1 VTTRGINKQ
10 AVIVRVDGKYQV
22 QSEKGRNLGTCD
34 TLEEAEKRLE
44 QVEYFKEKDKKKKN
58 RKRRKEA
65 LDKLA
70 YKKKW
75 QEQQREE
82 ERQQK
87 EEYSESAPTIPTW
100 MEQWEE
106 YNQGEQQPEEDIEEQ
121 KEYSYAPFVAR
132 ILRAN
137 QETYGFGSK
146 ESQFVFKLDGVE
158 YDILLVGKDKSSIL
172 KNPVLDVTVWIEGK
186 GKINPSQL
194 IPSLS
199 TYVKPG
205 AHLSRMAE
213 SIDVPIDLILRELE
227 QFAEIADAVYGAGY
241 WIEPEAA
248 ALTTGDVDTT
258 AVREYLSS
266 IPRYGN
272 NPSWFVIPMTAP
284 ESNEGIGIAVKAAAH
299 GFCQPQSDLD
309 SIINYNKV
317 QLSIETL
324 WANGTVGSPFKELPT
339 KGQSAIDP
347 YEQDYGRPGVYYMV
361 PLEDLINAIIQ
372 LQKEGYT
379 FAEQPAHRKKTAG
392 DVVQFQFKPYQRSK
406 RDNLIYFKCLTN
418 SYNREFVEQFAQS
431 LIQRFGYPVYE
442 KYGGGGIRIER
453 HNERP
458 GSVLEHRDGLY
469 KLYINFEVDEP
480 DDKFADAVEKL
491 LGLVENSRMVREGS
505 VYTFRFS
512 PQHPLTNNSFGTNLG
527 ETGQL
532 WEQFLGGI
540 KSRDQEAQERREQF
554 EVLEGGKEAAI
565 ALKELSKLAAKR
577 QKIAYKKKWQEQQ
590 KEKER
595 QEFEAQLEEDKPQT
609 SMIPT
614 WEEQWEAYM
623 SSEEPEQY
631 EEEQPEEN
639 KATLNERISE
649 IKSLFNVLQRG
660 KVIGSNRYCSHD
672 FFGVTIPL
680 SDGTPLRYYMG
691 GRSCV
696 PDRFLENLNE
706 YETVTLFIDARD
718 NPNFP
723 EDNGLFR
730 KWLDTIGVT
739 AIADVIDYSYPNN
752 RLILV
757 DDISPD
763 NIAAIIDKTKMGSI
777 LPVAN
782 YAGSM
787 LYWTGSGWTSGKKSV
802 SPSGEKSEKVE
813 PFLSKAAEIFNKCE
827 KERYDNMTYI
837 RFDYNRSYLDI
848 DLHCGEN
855 WSMPGVVSLADWSL
869 YSHIGIR
876 VDYKAYYN
884 RGKVLALEW
893 MPKLQ
898 AYQSGESFRLVPQS
912 VVIELIA
919 TFLANGARFEGID
932 V

>member
-1 VTTRGINKQ
+1 MTTRGINKQ

-87 EEYSESAPTIPTW
+87 EESSESAPIIPTW

-106 YNQGEQQPEEDIEEQ
+106 YNQGEQQPEEDIEEDIEEQ

-205 AHLSRMAE
+205 AHLSSAAE
-213 SIDVPIDLILRELE
+213 SIDVPIDLILSELE

-266 IPRYGN
+266 IPRYGY

-284 ESNEGIGIAVKAAAH
+284 ESNEGISIAVKAGGAG
-299 GFCQPQSDLD
+299 GFGGEGGAGYCEPQSDLD
-309 SIINYNKV
+309 SIIDYNKV

-324 WANGTVGSPFKELPT
+324 RANGTVGSPSKELPT

-347 YEQDYGRPGVYYMV
+347 YEQDYDRPGVYYMV

-379 FAEQPAHRKKTAG
+379 FAEQPDHRKKTAG

-623 SSEEPEQY
+623 SSEDPEQY

-639 KATLNERISE
+639 KAILNERISE

-660 KVIGSNRYCSHD
+660 KVIGSNRHCSHD
-672 FFGVTIPL
+672 FFGVIIPL

-723 EDNGLFR
+723 EDNGLFG

-739 AIADVIDYSYPNN
+739 AIADFRDYSYPNN

-763 NIAAIIDKTKMGSI
+763 NIASIIDILKTAP
-777 LPVAN
+777 LPI
-782 YAGSM
+782 SKHEEKD
-787 LYWTGSGWTSGKKSV
+787 WTKFVTKAKNIFYRCKK
-802 SPSGEKSEKVE
+802 
-813 PFLSKAAEIFNKCE
+813 A
-827 KERYDNMTYI
+827 RYDSFSYI
-837 RFDYNRSYLDI
+837 RFAANSFSSDYKKYYLDVDI
-848 DLHCGEN
+848 HSGTGMSKPE
-855 WSMPGVVSLADWSL
+855 SSSYSDWSD

-876 VDYKAYYN
+876 VEHEASYN
-884 RGKVLALEW
+884 KGRELALEL

-898 AYQSGESFRLVPQS
+898 AYESGSYFKLVPKETI
-912 VVIELIA
+912 IELIA
-919 TFLANGARFEGID
+919 ILLANGAEFVETE
-932 V
+932 